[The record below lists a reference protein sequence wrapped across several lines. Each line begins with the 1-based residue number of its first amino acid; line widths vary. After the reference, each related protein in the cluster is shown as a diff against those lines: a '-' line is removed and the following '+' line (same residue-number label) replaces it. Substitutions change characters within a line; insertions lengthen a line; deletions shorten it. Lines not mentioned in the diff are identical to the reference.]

1 MQDLLALQEKQFE
14 NQTSKVSMSHITH
27 NNSLEEQALNR
38 KQLELEKR
46 ELEKQIDYKNK

>member
-1 MQDLLALQEKQFE
+1 
-14 NQTSKVSMSHITH
+14 MSHITH